1 MQSEQTAAEK
11 SVSSNEEKNGRKLT
25 KRTITASFLIL
36 VLVPLTIFLSWKY
49 GERRFYLTSLLI
61 IVYSMMPF
69 FLVFEKRKPKAREL
83 VVLAVLC
90 AIAAGGRAAFVML
103 NHFKPL
109 VAVVIITGISFGP
122 EAGFMCGAVSGFV
135 SNFIAGQG
143 PWTPWQMFSFGI
155 AGFLAGVFYQ
165 KGLLKKENRIGLCIF
180 GGLCT
185 QLVVGVLLD
194 LCALFTMGSVIS
206 WEMYLTLLIS
216 GLPVNAVHAAATV
229 FFLFIISKPMFEK
242 IDRIKIKYGM
252 LE

>member
-1 MQSEQTAAEK
+1 MQSEQTAAESLSQNEDKK
-11 SVSSNEEKNGRKLT
+11 SRKLT
-25 KRTITASFLIL
+25 KRTIVSSLLIL
-36 VLVPLTIFLSWKY
+36 VLMPLTILISWKY

-61 IVYSMMPF
+61 IVYSMIPF

-90 AIAAGGRAAFVML
+90 AVAAAGRAAFVML

-135 SNFIAGQG
+135 SNFMAGQG

-155 AGFLAGVFYQ
+155 AGFLAGILYQ

-185 QLVVGVLLD
+185 QVIVGMLLD
-194 LCALFTMGSVIS
+194 LCALFTMGSDIS
-206 WEMYLTLLIS
+206 WEMYMTLLLS
-216 GLPVNAVHAAATV
+216 GLPVNAVHASATI